1 MMRYSTEARDR
12 TYIKGYGFFSFAKN
26 MGKNLSKKYR
36 QNPLDTTK
44 SWKLAPLRLPRKVQ
58 SKKQQKGR
66 VI

>member
-44 SWKLAPLRLPRKVQ
+44 KLAAGP
-58 SKKQQKGR
+58 SKATTKST
-66 VI
+66 I